1 MINTRDRAI
10 ILERMR
16 YSKRLIDNGQLHELI
31 QETELLMAFLVS
43 LEEHKP
49 DARRAQLLEELQ
61 QQHQEITAIR
71 EKNLQL
77 VNHMPDYEKERVLDA
92 LVTRM
97 DNDPLFHQQL
107 VAALGDVTGANLKTI
122 Q

>member
-16 YSKRLIDNGQLHELI
+16 YSKRLSDNGQLQELI

-61 QQHQEITAIR
+61 QHQEITAIR
-71 EKNLQL
+71 KKNLQL
-77 VNHMPDYEKERVLDA
+77 VNHMPDYEKERVLNA